1 MMQRSCWLNSAMHDV
16 EPCCLDGWLAD
27 LEAQLGDEVL
37 SFRYFVQRPKELF
50 WLPAPK
56 EGR

>member
-1 MMQRSCWLNSAMHDV
+1 MVSSL
-16 EPCCLDGWLAD
+16 PCMVFMFCLFGWLTD

-37 SFRYFVQRPKELF
+37 SFRYFVQSPKELF
-50 WLPAPK
+50 CLPAPS